1 MIFYISKS
9 TSEEKPVDIWNLD
22 KKDVNDGKIIK
33 TLNNDQNTNSNV
45 EIKIYET
52 QPVDSIGVVNLE
64 ENISSQ
70 KVKIIGLYDPEFNGL
85 NINMWQNTDGDQL
98 KRIFKNLDKMTL
110 SQDAKEILNI
120 TLLTNAYYPNNKIS
134 TDEFLKIKSKWLM
147 KNSDLDLLENYVIS
161 NQLVNE
167 NPELVKYLVDQY
179 LSQSNLEKSCKI
191 FDQITNQINDEYL
204 SKFKI
209 YCLINNGKT
218 EEAQLIFD
226 LKKETGFKDKYFEN
240 KIDFLFGFNDKV
252 EKKISK
258 NSILDFHL
266 AHKTVSN
273 FSYEPNKSTPKLIW
287 KYLSTSNL
295 LSNVDDIDINELE
308 KISII
313 EKATHD
319 KNYSEKE
326 LFEIYKRFQ
335 FNIDQLLNIKDSHK
349 LLSNIESRALIYQGI
364 LLTTDPIKKV
374 ELLKMLKSSFEKEKI
389 GNAFDEELKNFLIKM
404 DIDEIPSN
412 YTDFFVMNSK
422 TIESVKKTIKYNN
435 KVLHQSKLIKYFDD
449 DYSKNFKKD
458 VNDFLKKIKKNKKYF
473 LSKKDIIFLESLK
486 SDGVDI
492 SNRYKDLYEIIETEM
507 PTDIQVMINND
518 DIAGALL
525 RIVEVIGRDKIED
538 IDDDTLYFIISTFN
552 QLNLDPIRNRIL
564 LKILPLKV

>member
-1 MIFYISKS
+1 MKISKLLSKFFTIFFLIFYITKS

-33 TLNNDQNTNSNV
+33 TLNNDQNTNSNA

-295 LSNVDDIDINELE
+295 LSNVDEIDINELE

-458 VNDFLKKIKKNKKYF
+458 VNDFLKKIKKIKN
-473 LSKKDIIFLESLK
+473 IFFQK
-486 SDGVDI
+486 
-492 SNRYKDLYEIIETEM
+492 
-507 PTDIQVMINND
+507 
-518 DIAGALL
+518 
-525 RIVEVIGRDKIED
+525 
-538 IDDDTLYFIISTFN
+538 
-552 QLNLDPIRNRIL
+552 
-564 LKILPLKV
+564 KILFF

>member
-1 MIFYISKS
+1 
-9 TSEEKPVDIWNLD
+9 
-22 KKDVNDGKIIK
+22 
-33 TLNNDQNTNSNV
+33 
-45 EIKIYET
+45 
-52 QPVDSIGVVNLE
+52 
-64 ENISSQ
+64 
-70 KVKIIGLYDPEFNGL
+70 
-85 NINMWQNTDGDQL
+85 MWQNTDGDQL

-552 QLNLDPIRNRIL
+552 QLNVDPIRNRIL